1 MQDAKE
7 DVRDRLNIEDVIGQ
21 YVPLKRAG
29 RSFKGLS
36 PFTDEK
42 TPSFI
47 VTPDKNIWYDF
58 SSNQGGDIFSFIML
72 AEGMDF
78 KNALELLARKAGV
91 DLSFY
96 NSTSASNF
104 SKQKDRLRQILDL
117 AATYYQ
123 RSLLKNQQ
131 ALDYVFKKR
140 HFSREIVLEF
150 RLGYAP
156 NSGRALADFLT
167 KKGISS
173 QDIKAA
179 GLASRGGGDMF
190 RGRFMVP
197 LCDGQGQVIGFT
209 ARLIDENFDGPK
221 YMNTPQTLLYDKSRH
236 VFGLHHAKAAIR
248 KAGYSVIVEGNLD
261 VVSSHQID
269 VRQVVATA
277 GTALTEFHLKALNRL
292 SPKVRLAFDA
302 DKAGIAA
309 TERAIVIAQNI
320 GVDLSIV
327 TLPNEAKDP
336 DELIQK
342 DSDAWQQTINEAQPV
357 VDWVLRAY
365 KSRLDLKT
373 AEGKRLFSDQA
384 LQVIKGLQDS
394 VEREHYLGLVAKTI
408 DASREALETKLT
420 QLDSPVVSA
429 PKKVKTNTI
438 DQPPIAKIYQD
449 NLLALAVIDADVR
462 ELLKK
467 IESDWLVD
475 KAGKQLMA
483 YIVEHPNDSYVTT
496 PKPLHEIEIYV
507 KIVLLKAEVRY
518 AAWSA
523 QDRYHEAAKLI
534 RNIQNEQIK
543 KRKEELTT
551 QLRQAESV
559 ADEVKTKQLQKQLN
573 VIIKELGS
581 AQK

>member
-96 NSTSASNF
+96 SSSSTSNLT
-104 SKQKDRLRQILDL
+104 KQKDRLRQVLDL
-117 AATYYQ
+117 TATYYQ

-140 HFSREIVLEF
+140 HFSREVVLEF

-156 NSGRALADFLT
+156 SSGRALVDFLT
-167 KKGISS
+167 KKGVAM

-179 GLASRGGGDMF
+179 GLTSRNNSDMF

-209 ARLIDENFDGPK
+209 ARLIDDKIDGPK
-221 YMNTPQTLLYDKSRH
+221 YINTPQTILYDKSRH
-236 VFGLHHAKAAIR
+236 VFGLHQAKQAIR
-248 KAGYSVIVEGNLD
+248 KSGYSVIVEGNLD
-261 VVSSHQID
+261 VVSSHQAG
-269 VRQVVATA
+269 VRQVIATA

-302 DKAGIAA
+302 DKAGVAA

-327 TLPNEAKDP
+327 TLPDEAKDP

-342 DSDAWQQTINEAQPV
+342 DSDAWQQTINKAQPV
-357 VDWVLRAY
+357 VDWVLSAY

-384 LQVIKGLQDS
+384 LQVIKALQDS
-394 VEREHYLGLVAKTI
+394 VEREHYLDLVAKTI
-408 DASREALETKLT
+408 DASREALKDKLS
-420 QLDSPVVSA
+420 QFDRPASVV
-429 PKKVKTNTI
+429 PKKVKASAVDRPSIT
-438 DQPPIAKIYQD
+438 KIYQD
-449 NLLALAVIDADVR
+449 NLLALAMIDTDVR

-467 IESDWLVD
+467 VNPSWLAD
-475 KAGKQLMA
+475 EASKQLMD
-483 YIVEHPNDSYVTT
+483 YIIKNPNDSYDTT

-518 AAWSA
+518 AVWSA

-543 KRKEELTT
+543 KRKEGLMI
-551 QLRQAESV
+551 QLRQAENA
-559 ADEVKTKQLQKQLN
+559 ADENKIKQLQKELN
-573 VIIKELGS
+573 IIIKELGS